1 MNNPRGVRNNNPGNI
16 RKNSTVWM
24 GMSATQTDPSF
35 VQFVA
40 PEYGIR
46 AIAKIMKSYRALGL
60 NTIREVI
67 RRWAPP
73 SENNTDSYV
82 SAVCAECSVKP
93 DETVDLDT
101 VMPLLVKAI
110 IYHEN
115 GCCPYTDQ
123 QINSGIALA

>member
-1 MNNPRGVRNNNPGNI
+1 MTDPRGVRNNNPGNI

-24 GMSATQTDPSF
+24 GMAAAQTDSSF

-82 SAVCAECSVKP
+82 AAVCAECSVKP
-93 DETVDLDT
+93 DDTVDLDT
-101 VMPLLVKAI
+101 IMPLLVKAI
-110 IYHEN
+110 IWHEN
-115 GCCPYTDQ
+115 GGCPYTDQ
-123 QINSGIALA
+123 QINAGIGLA